1 MTSIPLFRASAKREL
16 DAERDRLRRSWD
28 ELDKREKAAKE
39 ADEFGRIHM
48 LPADRIT
55 ANPNQPRKQFDDES
69 IIGLADSIR
78 QYGILQPLTVRRLEA
93 EDTCGP
99 VYEMIAGERR
109 FRAARMLGFAS
120 VPCIIVH
127 ADSRRSAELAIVENI
142 QRENLNIFEQAGA
155 IASLI
160 DMYDLTQEEA
170 ARQLTV
176 SQSFIANKL
185 RILRLTL
192 PEREKILASGLTE
205 RHARALLKVQSVDQR
220 MRIIDYICTHNLNVA
235 TAEAYIDRFLSKNE
249 SERKPRAPRTIILKD
264 IRIFYN
270 SIDKAVSLIKQ
281 AGIAV
286 ESERVDGDDSIEL
299 TIRIPK
305 NGVSAVQAP
314 VHVSRET

>member
-1 MTSIPLFRASAKREL
+1 MTSIPLFRNAAKREL

-28 ELDKREKAAKE
+28 ELGRREQAVRE

-69 IIGLADSIR
+69 IINLADSIR
-78 QYGILQPLTVRRLEA
+78 QYGILQPLTVRRVEVP
-93 EDTCGP
+93 ESGSP
-99 VYEMIAGERR
+99 VYEIIAGERR
-109 FRAARMLGFAS
+109 FRAAKMLGFAS
-120 VPCIIVH
+120 MPCIIVH
-127 ADSRRSAELAIVENI
+127 ADSRRSAELAIIENM
-142 QRENLNIFEQAGA
+142 QREDLNIFEQASA

-160 DMYDLTQEEA
+160 DMYGMTQEEA
-170 ARQLTV
+170 ARQLSV

-192 PEREKILASGLTE
+192 PERDKIIENGLTE
-205 RHARALLKVQSVDQR
+205 RHARALLRVQSAEQR
-220 MRIIDYICTHNLNVA
+220 LRIIDYICTHNLNVA
-235 TAEAYIDRFLSKNE
+235 TTEAYIDRFLARNE
-249 SERKPRAPRTIILKD
+249 SERRPRAPRKIILKD

-281 AGIAV
+281 AGIPV
-286 ESERVDGDDSIEL
+286 ESERIDGEEQIEL

-305 NGVSAVQAP
+305 NASSAQK
-314 VHVSRET
+314 SS